1 MLVVRDVEGEVEMVR
16 RVVAFF
22 GMSALA
28 IALPMAQGCEHR
40 ESTATD
46 EGGTEEDGGFEPDTA
61 LPLGPTAPN
70 CGGLAAK
77 CGGESCCASAEVPG
91 GTFNRLNDP
100 AFPAT
105 VSTFKLDVYEVT
117 VGRFRAFVN
126 AGKGTK
132 ASAPAEGAGAHPK
145 IPGSGWK
152 AAYNAGLVDDTI
164 SLSDAVKCDPE
175 LYNVYDDLPGKN
187 DTLPMNCVTW
197 FEAFAFCIWDGGRL
211 PTETEWNYAAA
222 GGSEQRLFPYGEK
235 DVEAG
240 APQADKTKVSYGC
253 QSGDSIAD
261 ANAPKCTFKDYLPV
275 GSKPGGKGRWGHADL
290 AGGNWERV
298 LDFFALPF
306 RQPTCND
313 CADLTETPEG
323 HGIRGGSLN
332 WGSDFMRTSDR
343 TVVNTESL
351 ETRTNT
357 VGIRCARQ

>member
-1 MLVVRDVEGEVEMVR
+1 MRK
-16 RVVAFF
+16 RVFAFF
-22 GMSALA
+22 GVCAVTVVV
-28 IALPMAQGCEHR
+28 PYTQGCEHR
-40 ESTATD
+40 EIRAEAGV
-46 EGGTEEDGGFEPDTA
+46 EGEDSGLEEDSAP
-61 LPLGPTAPN
+61 PLGPTAPHCVGLTAR
-70 CGGLAAK
+70 CGGDD
-77 CGGESCCASAEVPG
+77 CCASAEVPG

-132 ASAPAEGAGAHPK
+132 KSPPAEGSGAHPR
-145 IPGSGWK
+145 IPDSGWK
-152 AAYNAGLVDDTI
+152 AAYNAGLPDDTAALI
-164 SLSDAVKCDPE
+164 EAVKCDPE
-175 LYNVYDDLPGKN
+175 LFAAYDERPGVN

-197 FEAFAFCIWDGGRL
+197 SEAFAFCIWDGGYL

-240 APQADKTKVSYGC
+240 APAADKTKISYGC

-261 ANAPKCTFKDYLPV
+261 PNAPKCTFKDYLPV
-275 GSKPGGKGRWGHADL
+275 GSKPGGKGRWGHHDL
-290 AGGNWERV
+290 AGSNWERV
-298 LDFFALPF
+298 EDFFSLPF
-306 RQPTCND
+306 RIPNCTD
-313 CADLTETPEG
+313 CADLNETPEG

-343 TVVNTESL
+343 TVVNTETL

-357 VGIRCARQ
+357 VGFRCAR